1 LPKAAR
7 CEGRGGVPADA
18 VWQWFE
24 NKNDKN
30 INIEIFLNIAYLDP
44 A

>member
-1 LPKAAR
+1 MP
-7 CEGRGGVPADA
+7 GDM
-18 VWQWFE
+18 VWQRFE
-24 NKNDKN
+24 TKNDKN